1 MKTTRFNKP
10 LITIDDALEYLYSK
24 SKQLLYF
31 GVKLKTIQS
40 YEWGLIAYQEYNNK
54 TYQSIII
61 LKDFEGKGIYKQHI
75 THEILTAIDCGI
87 EDYLIKNKIPYHCIF
102 NGHSYEYSVI
112 NEFYGDKKAFRSGVH
127 LMNHIDEGLYILKK
141 IEASIDAQKAYCL
154 HPIIQSDEALLENI
168 NLLNATNISKI
179 ALINAIEYRSVA
191 NEYLS
196 TRKINSIDEIRLSP
210 LKDVNDMLIA
220 DKIQNYKDF
229 ELYHKETHPRSTAL
243 TEYFENWLQRLN
255 ISKEFYKECV
265 DYCSLNNVKRHE

>member
-10 LITIDDALEYLYSK
+10 LITIDDALEYLYAK
-24 SKQLLYF
+24 CTQLLYF
-31 GVKLKTIQS
+31 GVKLQKIQL

-61 LKDFEGKGIYKQHI
+61 LKNFEGKGIYKQHI

-87 EDYLIKNKIPYHCIF
+87 EDYLINNNISYRCIF
-102 NGHSYEYSVI
+102 NGHSYEYSFI

-127 LMNHIDEGLYILKK
+127 LMNHIDEGLYILNK
-141 IEASIDAQKAYCL
+141 IGASIEAQKAYCL
-154 HPIIQSDEALLENI
+154 HPIIQSDEALLENYS
-168 NLLNATNISKI
+168 LLNNDNISKI

-196 TRKINSIDEIRLSP
+196 TRKIDSIDEIRLSP

-229 ELYHKETHPRSTAL
+229 EKYHKDTHPRSKEL
-243 TEYFENWLQRLN
+243 TQYFENWLQRLN
-255 ISKEFYKECV
+255 ISKEFYQECV
-265 DYCSLNNVKRHE
+265 EYCSLNHNKI